1 MYMMYGMTYE
11 QFWYDKPILAWYFRE
26 AYKLKL
32 KERNEDQWRQGLYF
46 LDALNVA
53 LHNNINLSGKS
64 SKPLKYMEE
73 PLRIFPET
81 EEEKEVKAEAQRD
94 KVVESLERWRLSM
107 RNKYGNRNSEP

>member
-1 MYMMYGMTYE
+1 MLYGMTYE
-11 QFWYDKPILAWYFRE
+11 QFWYGKPIMAKHYRE

-32 KERNEDQWRQGLYF
+32 KERNDEMWRQGIYF

-81 EEEKEVKAEAQRD
+81 KEEKAERAEFEKYKIISNLNSWKAA
-94 KVVESLERWRLSM
+94 M
-107 RNKYGNRNSEP
+107 GAKYGNRNIEP

>member
-1 MYMMYGMTYE
+1 MMYGMTYE
-11 QFWYDKPILAWYFRE
+11 QFWYGKPIMAQYYRE

-64 SKPLKYMEE
+64 SKPAKYMEE
-73 PLRIFPET
+73 PLRIFPLT
-81 EEEKEVKAEAQRD
+81 EEEQEVKAEAQRD
-94 KVVESLERWRLSM
+94 KAVESLERWRLSM